1 MKSTNAT
8 SRAAKNFNRASGS
21 KGIVLVSAML
31 ILVVLTILSVSMFK
45 NYGLQERIAGN
56 TREKQR
62 AFNVAQSALQ
72 YGEWWLAQGN
82 GGAGSVCTSMLDAN
96 AATPTTQIC
105 SNAMT
110 SAQTAAV
117 PWKSASAADF
127 GVVYVPPNLTVASP
141 GQVDAYASA
150 PRFYITPLGLDPS
163 GKLQLYQV
171 SAMGYGGNNTAVTVV
186 QSVYAIQSS
195 VVDAGGL

>member
-1 MKSTNAT
+1 MKRIN
-8 SRAAKNFNRASGS
+8 SRSCEAGAFRGGSGE

-31 ILVVLTILSVSMFK
+31 ILVVLTILSVSMFR

-82 GGAGSVCTSMLDAN
+82 GGAGSACTSLLDAN
-96 AATPTTQIC
+96 ATTPTTQIC

-127 GVVYVPPNLTVASP
+127 GVAYVPPNLTVASP
-141 GQVDAYASA
+141 GQVDAYSSA

-171 SAMGYGGNNTAVTVV
+171 SAMGYGGNSTAVTVV
-186 QSVYAIQSS
+186 QSVYAIKSG

>member
-1 MKSTNAT
+1 MKRINTKSC
-8 SRAAKNFNRASGS
+8 RARAFCGAPTED
-21 KGIVLVSAML
+21 GIVLVSAML
-31 ILVVLTILSVSMFK
+31 ILVVLTILSVSMFR
-45 NYGLQERIAGN
+45 NFGLQERIAGN

-82 GGAGSVCTSMLDAN
+82 GGAGSTCTNLLDAN
-96 AATPTTQIC
+96 AAAPTTQTC

-110 SAQTAAV
+110 SAQTATV
-117 PWKSASAADF
+117 PWKSASAADI
-127 GVVYVPPNLTVASP
+127 GVTYMPPNLTVASP
-141 GQVDAYASA
+141 GQVDAYAQA
-150 PRFYITPLGLDPS
+150 PRFYIAPLGPDPS

-171 SAMGYGGNNTAVTVV
+171 SAMGYGGNSTAVTVV
-186 QSVYAIQSS
+186 QSVYAIKSG

>member
-1 MKSTNAT
+1 MKTKN
-8 SRAAKNFNRASGS
+8 SRFHYARRFRGASGER
-21 KGIVLVSAML
+21 GIVLVSALL
-31 ILVVLTILSVSMFK
+31 ILVVLTILSVSMFR

-82 GGAGSVCTSMLDAN
+82 GGTGSACTSLLDAN
-96 AATPTTQIC
+96 ATTPTTQIC
-105 SNAMT
+105 NNAMT
-110 SAQTAAV
+110 SAQTAIV
-117 PWKSASAADF
+117 PWKSASAADV
-127 GVVYVPPNLTVASP
+127 GVAYAPPNLTVASP

-171 SAMGYGGNNTAVTVV
+171 SAMGYGGNKTAVAVV